1 MRTSAFLIRHD
12 NFHRHIHSI
21 PSFDETPDWRN
32 TDTLPVHDPQVH
44 TKRDFQPVIIGIGQ
58 SRVALDKL
66 RMDNDTLFHIHEQ
79 LVEAMTKHKD
89 KKRKKKQ
96 EMTSAKDDTRKKYT
110 SLYPIDEHIKM
121 EEEDAFAGV
130 SMMDMA
136 SDAIGGMISKSRRK
150 GSS

>member
-1 MRTSAFLIRHD
+1 
-12 NFHRHIHSI
+12 
-21 PSFDETPDWRN
+21 
-32 TDTLPVHDPQVH
+32 
-44 TKRDFQPVIIGIGQ
+44 
-58 SRVALDKL
+58 
-66 RMDNDTLFHIHEQ
+66 MDNDTLFHIHEQ

-96 EMTSAKDDTRKKYT
+96 EMTSAKDDIRKKYT
-110 SLYPIDEHIKM
+110 SSYPIDEHTKM